1 MRLCSDSVL
10 TCNLRDMTTLFVL
23 WFCLNVC
30 GSLNDS
36 SLCLGHYLDFLG
48 GFLLKKEKK
57 EKNTK
62 EELCFERKSNLKF
75 GICCGDSHLCW
86 LEVLSPPFINF
97 LEELAFSDLAK
108 ESSFSVFAILVML
121 ICCIIVFVGPL
132 KKIKI

>member
-1 MRLCSDSVL
+1 M
-10 TCNLRDMTTLFVL
+10 
-23 WFCLNVC
+23 C
-30 GSLNDS
+30 GSLNDC
-36 SLCLGHYLDFLG
+36 SLCLGHYLDSFFFFFFFF
-48 GFLLKKEKK
+48 FLLKKEKK

-108 ESSFSVFAILVML
+108 ESSFSIFAILVML

-132 KKIKI
+132 KLFFFFF